1 MQLEGFPRV
10 SLLQGITPLHIL
22 PALARTLGVDRLLIK
37 RDDCTGLAF
46 GGNKTRKL
54 EFTLGDAM
62 QRGADVVITSGAW
75 QSNHVRQ
82 TAAAAAQLGLRC
94 HAVVHNP
101 LPVAGDDYRRS
112 GNLLLDRLLGCTLHD
127 VASEDAGN
135 ACIAALAAQET
146 AAGATPYIVP
156 MGASDGIGA
165 LGYVACAQELLLQCR
180 AMDVAPS
187 HVVLGTGSAGTHAG
201 LLAGLRAAGSDIAVV
216 GISVSEAAEVKRGK
230 VRRVLDELAATTG
243 TAMQVPDEAIVVLDD
258 YVGAGYGVP
267 SAAGEAAL
275 QLLAREE
282 GVLLDPVYTAKAM
295 SGFLDLLAHARCGPM
310 RDPVFLHTG
319 GAPAL
324 FAYLDHHL
332 SGLAM

>member
-1 MQLEGFPRV
+1 MQLERFPRV
-10 SLLQGITPLHIL
+10 SLMQGITALHTL
-22 PALARTLGVDRLLIK
+22 PALARTLGVDRVLIK
-37 RDDCTGLAF
+37 RDDCTGLAL

-62 QRGADVVITSGAW
+62 HRGADVIITSGAW

-101 LPVAGDDYRRS
+101 LPAPGDAYRRS
-112 GNLLLDRLLGCTLHD
+112 GNLLLDRLFGCALHD
-127 VASEDAGN
+127 VVSEEAGH
-135 ACIAALAAQET
+135 ARIAELAAQET

-156 MGASDGIGA
+156 IGASDGIGA
-165 LGYVACAQELLLQCR
+165 LGYVGCAQELLRQCR
-180 AMDVAPS
+180 EHAFAPS

-201 LLAGLRAAGSDIAVV
+201 LLAGLRAAGSEIAVV
-216 GISVSEAAEVKRGK
+216 GISVSEPAEVKRSK
-230 VRRVLDELAATTG
+230 VRRVLDELATTTG
-243 TAMQVPDEAIVVLDD
+243 VATQVPDEAIVVFDD
-258 YVGAGYGVP
+258 YAGEGYGVP

-282 GVLLDPVYTAKAM
+282 GILLDPVYTAKAM
-295 SGFLDLLAHARCGPM
+295 AGFLDLLAQARCGPM

-319 GAPAL
+319 GAPAV